1 MSACKNRL
9 EIDYLKKIFRC
20 NSEDGEL
27 RWRVETP
34 RATAGQLAGTIN
46 TEGYIVV
53 GHNKVQYR
61 AHRII
66 WAMHYGVWPDHQID
80 HINGIK
86 TDNRISNLRKCD
98 FFGNAQN
105 VGKRHRKCVS
115 SHKGVDFHKGRW
127 RARIRPGDGTRLE
140 LGYFT
145 TEEEAAAAYAEA
157 AGKFHGE
164 FARV

>member
-9 EIDYLKKIFRC
+9 EVDYLKKIFRC
-20 NSEDGEL
+20 NAELGEL
-27 RWRVETP
+27 RWRIETP
-34 RATAGQLAGTIN
+34 RAAPGQLAGTIN

-80 HINGIK
+80 HIDGNK
-86 TDNRISNLRKCD
+86 LNNCISNLRACD
-98 FFGNAQN
+98 YFGNAQN
-105 VGKRHRKCVS
+105 VGKTARPSKS
-115 SHKGVDFHKGRW
+115 KYKGVDFHRGRW
-127 RARIRPGDGTRLE
+127 RARIRPGDGSRLD
-140 LGYFT
+140 LGYFA

-157 AGKFHGE
+157 AAKFHGE
-164 FARV
+164 FARL